1 MYKITIGR
9 KIYRFD
15 TLDKA
20 RKVANEIFQKT
31 GVVVGIESIRVD

>member
-15 TLDKA
+15 TLDEA
-20 RKVANEIFQKT
+20 RKFASDYHKRT
-31 GVVVGIESIRVD
+31 GVFVGIESIR